1 MDKRRRRREKEREK
15 KMTKRSYDWLEK
27 EATFSLETEPN
38 IDTSSVI
45 VPSFKRRRIVDDD
58 EKAPWRV
65 LEGRDTIFVSR
76 ADAQM
81 VSNSIKAL
89 KPLFTDVRDRCNQA
103 SFPTPTGVDLCAQ
116 DDVVSG
122 FPRPSTGNIRRDEL
136 DYHKPVALHPDDV
149 RCVVEAARYLRRTV
163 EHPTAQLHATRIISL
178 LCFGNASKPEFISS
192 SSSSSIFWLP
202 VILDPTY
209 AECFYVSGS
218 FMIDKK
224 QPVF

>member
-1 MDKRRRRREKEREK
+1 MERE

-27 EATFSLETEPN
+27 EATFSLDAEPN

-45 VPSFKRRRIVDDD
+45 VPSLKRRRVDKDDD
-58 EKAPWRV
+58 EKAPWRA
-65 LEGRDTIFVSR
+65 LEGRDTIFVSK

-89 KPLFTDVRDRCNQA
+89 KPLFTDVRDRCNQT
-103 SFPTPTGVDLCAQ
+103 SFPTPTGVELCAQ

-122 FPRPSTGNIRRDEL
+122 LPRPSMGNIRRDEL

-149 RCVVEAARYLRRTV
+149 RCMVEAARYLRKTV

-178 LCFGNASKPEFISS
+178 LCFGNASNPELIISS
-192 SSSSSIFWLP
+192 SSSSSSLSWLP
-202 VILDPTY
+202 AVLDPTY